1 MADVFADGWTL
12 HFYDFQQQ
20 FVSVD
25 DVISG
30 IADVETWAK
39 RNGARDGTP
48 FFLDPWGRADA
59 LVNAYWRDP
68 LVRGRATGTLRRYA
82 LSLKVWLDFLH
93 AIGVRRWDGASRSDL
108 AAFKEWRLSSEENP
122 QHVSANSF
130 CVDRA
135 AIRNFYSW
143 AAEQHGVENPV
154 RAVRLLRLGW
164 AGAKSC
170 WRAPRRGCAGPT

>member
-1 MADVFADGWTL
+1 MIRLMGWTL
-12 HFYDFQQQ
+12 HFYDFRQQ

-93 AIGVRRWDGASRSDL
+93 AIGVRHRGLLAEHIEVGEIHYPWLPMRVMASSRNARIAGSEL
-108 AAFKEWRLSSEENP
+108 RVSLSKRHTGTCS
-122 QHVSANSF
+122 
-130 CVDRA
+130 
-135 AIRNFYSW
+135 
-143 AAEQHGVENPV
+143 
-154 RAVRLLRLGW
+154 
-164 AGAKSC
+164 
-170 WRAPRRGCAGPT
+170 